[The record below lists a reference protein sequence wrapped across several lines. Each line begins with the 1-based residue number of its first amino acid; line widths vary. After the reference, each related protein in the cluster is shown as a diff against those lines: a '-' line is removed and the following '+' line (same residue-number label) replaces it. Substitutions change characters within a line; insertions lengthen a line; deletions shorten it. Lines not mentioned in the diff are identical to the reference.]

1 MKGKS
6 RAMIDQIRLLYTS
19 GHKIKTIA
27 RMLSVSKNTVRRYLR
42 DAVPEAV
49 PIEATRAS
57 AGAAVDWEY
66 ALGQLALGR
75 VAKRIYEEMAPAM
88 SYAHFTRELRRRRP
102 APVRQST
109 LRLTHEPGQKAQ
121 VDYCDGIVLHDPK
134 SGSMIKTQFFCGVL
148 PSSSYVF
155 DEFTLSQKLPD
166 FIRSHERMWA
176 YFGGTA
182 KYVVLDNLKSGV
194 TKAHRYDPDINPV
207 YCDFANF
214 SGFAALPARVRTPR
228 DKACVE
234 ATIGVIQRDFF
245 DRHRNT
251 KFYSLD
257 HLNTVFRQYLNDFN
271 HRVMADYGVS
281 RAERFVIEKPL
292 LGPLPES
299 SYEMFEWKDA
309 KVHPDCCIE
318 LKTSVYSVPH
328 IHIGNTVRVKYS
340 DQMVVIMDAK
350 SLETLATHPRKSKF
364 QPSIVEGHLPPHKV
378 QRSAFDVVR
387 IERFAQSIGPKT
399 GSYVTWQFESERYPL
414 RVLRRMQ
421 GLVRFFETSSI
432 TKEAMEFAAVRA
444 VDYSKKE
451 LRYFTDCAKSFR
463 PGRENIHMVTSPK
476 REQTTIHLQH

>member
-1 MKGKS
+1 MKGIS
-6 RAMIDQIRLLYTS
+6 RAMIDQIRLLHRS

-27 RMLSVSKNTVRRYLR
+27 RMLGVSKNTVRRYLR
-42 DAVPEAV
+42 DAAPKAV
-49 PIEATRAS
+49 
-57 AGAAVDWEY
+57 AAAAAAPVTGVTVDWEY

-75 VAKRIYEEMAPAM
+75 VAKRIYEEMTPGV
-88 SYAHFTRELRRRRP
+88 SYPHFTRELRRRRP
-102 APVRQST
+102 APIQHSA
-109 LRLTHEPGQKAQ
+109 LRLVHEPGEKAQ

-134 SGSMIKTQFFCGVL
+134 SGSIIKTQFFCGVL

-155 DEFTLSQKLPD
+155 GEFTLSQKLPD
-166 FIRSHERMWA
+166 FIRSHERMWS

-182 KYVVLDNLKSGV
+182 KYVVLDNLKSGI

-207 YCDFANF
+207 YCDFANYC
-214 SGFAALPARVRTPR
+214 GFAALPARVRTPR

-245 DRHRNT
+245 DRHKNT

-257 HLNTVFRQYLNDFN
+257 QLNTAFRQYLNDLN

-281 RAERFVIEKPL
+281 RAERFAIEKPF
-292 LGPLPES
+292 LGALPPA

-328 IHIGNTVRVKYS
+328 IHISKTVRVKFS
-340 DQMVVIMDAK
+340 DKMVVIMDAK
-350 SLETLATHPRKSKF
+350 SLDILATHPRKPKF
-364 QPSIVEGHLPPHKV
+364 QPSILEGHLPPHKV
-378 QRSAFDVVR
+378 QKSSFDVVK

-399 GSYVTWQFESERYPL
+399 GAYVTWQFESEKYPL

-444 VDYSKKE
+444 VNFAKKE

-463 PGRENIHMVTSPK
+463 PGRENIHIVTSPK